1 MSKIINISID
11 LNSITES
18 KVKQHANGCRYFNM
32 TVKER
37 REPDNYGN
45 THYVIEQQ
53 TKEEREA
60 GETPNYLKSSGK
72 EFTFS
77 DNYEPKQNV
86 ISTPSAPEVEAGE
99 VDDLPF

>member
-11 LNSITES
+11 LNSINES
-18 KVKQHANGCRYFNM
+18 KVVNHANGCRYYNM

-37 REPDNYGN
+37 KEVDQYGN
-45 THYVIEQQ
+45 THYVIEGQ

-60 GETPNYLKSSGK
+60 KATPNYLKSSGK

-77 DNYEPKQNV
+77 DSYVANSNPASPAAADN
-86 ISTPSAPEVEAGE
+86 EAFE
-99 VDDLPF
+99 DDLPF